1 MKNGKPREER
11 AGSVKDYLLRPMQI
25 SVMLVK
31 AAVVLETWLEKEKG
45 KMRKDDEIAEIG
57 IVPEIDPVTEIGTGI
72 GTGIGIGIETGIGIG
87 IVTIEE
93 DRGQDHVIVMDIA
106 DATNIARGQGTVVV
120 HAHVP
125 KSEVIVNDQEVVR
138 NVVQKATDHPNNRMP
153 TVPTMTGHLV
163 NTRPETELSLKQ
175 WRAIIMMIR

>member
-1 MKNGKPREER
+1 
-11 AGSVKDYLLRPMQI
+11 
-25 SVMLVK
+25 
-31 AAVVLETWLEKEKG
+31 
-45 KMRKDDEIAEIG
+45 MRKDDEIAEIG
-57 IVPEIDPVTEIGTGI
+57 IVLGIDPVTEIGTGI

-125 KSEVIVNDQEVVR
+125 KSEGKKLLKYRVHYFVN
-138 NVVQKATDHPNNRMP
+138 
-153 TVPTMTGHLV
+153 
-163 NTRPETELSLKQ
+163 
-175 WRAIIMMIR
+175 I

>member
-1 MKNGKPREER
+1 MRNGKPREER

-57 IVPEIDPVTEIGTGI
+57 IVPVTEIGTGI
-72 GTGIGIGIETGIGIG
+72 GTGIGIGIEIGTGIGIG

-106 DATNIARGQGTVVV
+106 DVINIARGQGTVVV

-138 NVVQKATDHPNNRMP
+138 NVVQRATDHPNNRMP
-153 TVPTMTGHLV
+153 TVPTMTDHLV

-175 WRAIIMMIR
+175 WRAIIMMIQ

>member
-1 MKNGKPREER
+1 MRNGKPREER

-31 AAVVLETWLEKEKG
+31 AVAVLETWREKKKG
-45 KMRKDDEIAEIG
+45 KMMKDDEIAEIG
-57 IVPEIDPVTEIGTGI
+57 IVPVTEIGTGI
-72 GTGIGIGIETGIGIG
+72 GTGIGIGIETGTGIGIG

-93 DRGQDHVIVMDIA
+93 VRGQDHVIVMDIA
-106 DATNIARGQGTVVV
+106 DVINIARGQGTVVV

-125 KSEVIVNDQEVVR
+125 KSEVIVNDQEAEVVR
-138 NVVQKATDHPNNRMP
+138 NVVQRATDHPNSRMP
-153 TVPTMTGHLV
+153 TVPTMTDHLV

-175 WRAIIMMIR
+175 WRAIIMMIQ

>member
-1 MKNGKPREER
+1 
-11 AGSVKDYLLRPMQI
+11 MQI

-57 IVPEIDPVTEIGTGI
+57 IVLGIDPVTEIGTGI
-72 GTGIGIGIETGIGIG
+72 GTGIGIGIG

-106 DATNIARGQGTVVV
+106 DATNIARGQGTAVV

-138 NVVQKATDHPNNRMP
+138 NVVQRATDHPNNRMP
-153 TVPTMTGHLV
+153 TVPTMSHLV
-163 NTRPETELSLKQ
+163 NTRPEMELSLKQ
-175 WRAIIMMIR
+175 WRAI

>member
-1 MKNGKPREER
+1 MTDVLQIILEENYIWDSSR
-11 AGSVKDYLLRPMQI
+11 F
-25 SVMLVK
+25 
-31 AAVVLETWLEKEKG
+31 
-45 KMRKDDEIAEIG
+45 EIG
-57 IVPEIDPVTEIGTGI
+57 IVLGIDPVTEIGTGI

-93 DRGQDHVIVMDIA
+93 DH
-106 DATNIARGQGTVVV
+106 
-120 HAHVP
+120 
-125 KSEVIVNDQEVVR
+125 DQEVVR
-138 NVVQKATDHPNNRMP
+138 NVVQRAKDHPNNRMP

>member
-1 MKNGKPREER
+1 
-11 AGSVKDYLLRPMQI
+11 
-25 SVMLVK
+25 
-31 AAVVLETWLEKEKG
+31 
-45 KMRKDDEIAEIG
+45 MRKDDEIAEIG
-57 IVPEIDPVTEIGTGI
+57 IVLGIDPVTEIGTGI
-72 GTGIGIGIETGIGIG
+72 GTGIG

-125 KSEVIVNDQEVVR
+125 KSEVIVNDQEVVG

-153 TVPTMTGHLV
+153 TVPTMTDHLV
-163 NTRPETELSLKQ
+163 NTRLEMELSLKQ
-175 WRAIIMMIR
+175 WRAIILMNQWLQKKP

>member
-1 MKNGKPREER
+1 
-11 AGSVKDYLLRPMQI
+11 
-25 SVMLVK
+25 MLVK
-31 AAVVLETWLEKEKG
+31 AAAVLETWLEKEKG

-57 IVPEIDPVTEIGTGI
+57 IVLGIDPATEIGTGI

-87 IVTIEE
+87 IVTTEE

-125 KSEVIVNDQEVVR
+125 KSEVIGGDREAGVENVIVNDQEVVR

-163 NTRPETELSLKQ
+163 NTRPETELNLKQ

>member
-1 MKNGKPREER
+1 
-11 AGSVKDYLLRPMQI
+11 
-25 SVMLVK
+25 MLVK
-31 AAVVLETWLEKEKG
+31 AAAVLETWLEKEKG

-57 IVPEIDPVTEIGTGI
+57 IVLGIDPATEIGTGI

-106 DATNIARGQGTVVV
+106 DATNIARGQETVVV

-125 KSEVIVNDQEVVR
+125 RTEVIVNDQEVAR
-138 NVVQKATDHPNNRMP
+138 NVVQRATDHPNNRMP

-163 NTRPETELSLKQ
+163 NTRPETELNLKQ